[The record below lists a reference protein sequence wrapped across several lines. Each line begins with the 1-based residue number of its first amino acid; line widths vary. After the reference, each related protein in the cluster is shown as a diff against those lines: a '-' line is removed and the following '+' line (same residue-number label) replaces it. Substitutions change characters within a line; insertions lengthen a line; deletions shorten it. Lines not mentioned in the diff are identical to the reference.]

1 MRSRI
6 AKLAEYIKM
15 QDFEYRKKIANEL
28 YMSVSEFDI
37 FLNALMGIGQ
47 SINTPIDVDSG
58 DEIY

>member
-6 AKLAEYIKM
+6 AKLADYIKM

-28 YMSVSEFDI
+28 YMSVSELDL

-47 SINTPIDVDSG
+47 SAPEVD
-58 DEIY
+58 DETY